1 MLGIVLGAYR
11 EFKDRVQIVVE
22 SGSSKTERVRD
33 IIKNTIGKI
42 TKAEILK
49 ECPDI
54 SDVTVQRTLNDLL
67 KNGEITKIG
76 GGRYTSYIWNG
87 D

>member
-1 MLGIVLGAYR
+1 MLGVILGAYR

-22 SGSSKTERVRD
+22 SGSSKMERVRD
-33 IIKNTIGKI
+33 VIKNTIGKI

>member
-1 MLGIVLGAYR
+1 M
-11 EFKDRVQIVVE
+11 VE

-33 IIKNTIGKI
+33 VIKNTIGKI
-42 TKAEILK
+42 TKSEIIK
-49 ECPDI
+49 QCPDI
-54 SDVTVQRTLNDLL
+54 SDVTVQRALADLL

>member
-54 SDVTVQRTLNDLL
+54 SDVTVQRTLGDLL

>member
-67 KNGEITKIG
+67 KNGEVTKIG